1 MAQGG
6 FVVLGMV
13 GIFDGDYHPLAIE
26 APPSTKRR
34 GRKKSQV
41 WEHFTVESVAGGS
54 TRARCKRC
62 DQTFAYSSGAKIAGT
77 SHLKRHIAMGSCPRI
92 REEKKNQQQQQEL
105 ALTPGSGGGG
115 ASSEPPAKR
124 RYRSSGGGGGGLVG
138 FDQEHCCEEL
148 AKMIAMEEYPLHMV
162 ENPAFTAFVQGLQPR
177 FKVPSFSALESEILA
192 IYRREKQN
200 LRQLV
205 GGISSRVSLTV
216 GLWTTAQTLGYVCL
230 TGHFI
235 DGDWKLRR
243 WMLSFTMVSSPHSE
257 NALSEVIGFSLSDWS
272 LTTKL
277 FTITLDNYCSSHDIY
292 SANLRD
298 HLSSKNTLV
307 LKGQLFVVRCYAHIL
322 SVIAQDLLASIHGV
336 VYSIRESL
344 KYVKASPEREQ
355 RFAEVHRRLGGGA
368 AGDLRLDVQSRWDT
382 TYLMLAGALELRHV
396 FAFLESSDAD
406 YNDAPSPEDWKK
418 VEAVCGFIKLLY
430 DSAMAITAV
439 PEPTANLYFHEVWKI
454 QLELARAAAG
464 AGAAAGEDGGAAK
477 EMHEKFDKYWKD
489 CSLVMAIAVVMD
501 PRFKMKLVEFSFTKI
516 YGDDAERYIKVVND
530 GIHDLFLD
538 YVAQPLPLTPAY
550 ADQHSHHAAAGGN
563 SPEAGSVDD
572 GAGAGAAHGGAA
584 AALSSGDGLLDFDMY
599 ISATAV
605 SHQGKSELDQYLEEA
620 LVPRGEGFEILEW
633 WKLNELK
640 YPTLAKMARDV
651 LAIPMSIVPMGSVF
665 GAGGGS
671 RLLDD
676 YRSSLRPET
685 VEALFCAR
693 DWLQHMPIKTEAP
706 PPPSTAIVKTEF

>member
-1 MAQGG
+1 
-6 FVVLGMV
+6 MV
-13 GIFDGDYHPLAIE
+13 GIFDGDYQPLAIE
-26 APPSTKRR
+26 APPSSKRR
-34 GRKKSQV
+34 GRKKSEV
-41 WEHFTVESVAGGS
+41 WEHFTVESVASGS

-62 DQTFAYSSGAKIAGT
+62 DQTFAYSSGTKIAGT

-92 REEKKNQQQQQEL
+92 REEKKHQHQQL

-115 ASSEPPAKR
+115 GSSEPPAKR
-124 RYRSSGGGGGGLVG
+124 RYRSSGGGGGGGQVG

-162 ENPAFTAFVQGLQPR
+162 EHPAFTAFVQGLQPR
-177 FKVPSFSALESEILA
+177 FRVPSFSAMESEIIA
-192 IYRREKQN
+192 IYRREKQS
-200 LRQLV
+200 LREIV
-205 GGISSRVSLTV
+205 GGISGRVSLTV

-336 VYSIRESL
+336 VYSVRESL
-344 KYVKASPEREQ
+344 KYVKATPEREQ
-355 RFAEVHRRLGGGA
+355 RFAEVHRRLGGASA
-368 AGDLRLDVQSRWDT
+368 AAELRLDVQSRWDT

-418 VEAVCGFIKLLY
+418 VEAVCGYIKLLY
-430 DSAMAITAV
+430 DSAMAITAA

-464 AGAAAGEDGGAAK
+464 GGAGDDGGAAK

-516 YGDDAERYIKVVND
+516 YDDDAERYIKVVND

-550 ADQHSHHAAAGGN
+550 TDQHSHYAAGARN

-572 GAGAGAAHGGAA
+572 GTAGAGANGGAA

-605 SHQGKSELDQYLEEA
+605 GHQGKSELDQYLEEA
-620 LVPRGEGFEILEW
+620 LVPRVEGFEILEW

-693 DWLQHMPIKTEAP
+693 DWLQHMPTRTEP
-706 PPPSTAIVKTEF
+706 PPPPLPSTAIVKTEF